1 MGGGNQSKGDKRMNI
16 LFFGSL
22 VLYFVAMALQF
33 ATLAFKKEKLG
44 KAAWMVFLAAF
55 AAHTLYIVVRGIAA
69 KRLPLSNQFEFAT
82 GFAWGVG
89 LMLLVLRTRMKAEW
103 LSVIAMPMTFLLL
116 SFAALQ
122 PREITDLMPA
132 LRSGWFGFHIGSAV
146 ISYSAFV
153 VAGCIGLR
161 YILLDRKGR
170 EEDSFK
176 LKQMDWL
183 SYRLV
188 ALGVLMLTVTILTG
202 AIWAEQAWSAFWT
215 WDPKEV
221 WALITWII
229 YVVYLHLRLR
239 NRKQGLSM
247 AWYVLIAVPVVLFT
261 FAGVNTL
268 MTGMHS
274 YG

>member
-1 MGGGNQSKGDKRMNI
+1 MNA

-22 VLYFVAMALQF
+22 LLYFAAMALQF
-33 ATLAFKKEKLG
+33 AAVTFKKEKLG
-44 KAAWMVFLAAF
+44 KTAWIVFLIAF
-55 AAHTLYIVVRGIAA
+55 IAHTLYMIVRGGVA
-69 KRLPLSNQFEFAT
+69 KRIPLSNQFEFAT
-82 GFAWGVG
+82 AFAWGVA
-89 LMLLVLRTRMKAEW
+89 LLLIVLRTRMRADW

-122 PREITDLMPA
+122 PREVTDLMPA

-153 VAGCIGLR
+153 VAGCVGLR
-161 YILLDRKGR
+161 YILLARKGG

-176 LKQMDWL
+176 LQQMDWL

-239 NRKQGLSM
+239 SRKKGLAM

-268 MTGMHS
+268 MSGLHT
-274 YG
+274 YA

>member
-1 MGGGNQSKGDKRMNI
+1 MNI
-16 LFFGSL
+16 LFFVILG
-22 VLYFVAMALQF
+22 LYFAAVVLQF
-33 ATLAFKKEKLG
+33 SATAFKKDGLA
-44 KAAWMVFLAAF
+44 KAAWLLFVGAFALQSVFLV
-55 AAHTLYIVVRGIAA
+55 LRGVLAR
-69 KRLPLSNQFEFAT
+69 RLPLSNQFEFANA
-82 GFAWGVG
+82 FAWGVA
-89 LMLLVLRTRMKAEW
+89 LLLIVLQTKMKADW

-122 PREITDLMPA
+122 PREVTDLMPA

-153 VAGCIGLR
+153 VAGCVGLR
-161 YILLDRKGR
+161 YILLSKKNR
-170 EEDSFK
+170 EEDS
-176 LKQMDWL
+176 LRLQQMDWL

-239 NRKQGLSM
+239 SRKKGLAM
-247 AWYVLIAVPVVLFT
+247 AWYVVIAVPVVLFT

-268 MTGMHS
+268 MSGLHT
-274 YG
+274 YA

>member
-1 MGGGNQSKGDKRMNI
+1 MNV

-22 VLYFVAMALQF
+22 VLYFAAMALQF
-33 ATLAFKKEKLG
+33 AAVAFRKEKLG
-44 KAAWMVFLAAF
+44 KAAWIVFLAAF
-55 AAHTLYIVVRGIAA
+55 AAQTAYIIVRGVVAR
-69 KRLPLSNQFEFAT
+69 RLPLSNQFEFAT
-82 GFAWGVG
+82 AFAWGVA

-103 LSVIAMPMTFLLL
+103 LSAIALPMIFFIL

-146 ISYSAFV
+146 ISYSAFI

-161 YILLDRKGR
+161 YILLSRKNR

-176 LKQMDWL
+176 LQQMDWL

-188 ALGVLMLTVTILTG
+188 ALGVLMLTVTILSG

-239 NRKQGLSM
+239 SRKQGLVM
-247 AWYVLIAVPVVLFT
+247 AWYVLIAVPVVMFT

-268 MTGMHS
+268 MSGLHS